1 MKRKMNYFLLS
12 CSLVLATLTPLQIA
26 SADNE
31 QVTQYSNG
39 TGTQMTTLT
48 HGIGQT

>member
-12 CSLVLATLTPLQIA
+12 CSLVLATFTPLQIA

-31 QVTQYSNG
+31 QETQFLNG
-39 TGTQMTTLT
+39 AGTQLTTLT
-48 HGIGQT
+48 HGIGQN